1 MAICGLVNDVASTC
15 PCHVLGG
22 TPTRRGGFFTLTALF
37 GNISVFAKIHYN
49 PIVVGDAVNNEG
61 SKKYDFKS
69 V

>member
-1 MAICGLVNDVASTC
+1 MASTYQVHVASSSL
-15 PCHVLGG
+15 CHVLGSML
-22 TPTRRGGFFTLTALF
+22 TRRGGVFTQIALF
-37 GNISVFAKIHYN
+37 GDISVFAKIHYN